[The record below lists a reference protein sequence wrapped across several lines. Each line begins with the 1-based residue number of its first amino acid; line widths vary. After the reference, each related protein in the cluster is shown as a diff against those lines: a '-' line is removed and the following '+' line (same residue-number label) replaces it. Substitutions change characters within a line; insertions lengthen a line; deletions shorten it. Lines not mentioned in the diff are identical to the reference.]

1 MPQILELIED
11 DHDLIRV
18 LFDEIEHDPDS
29 RDVRC
34 ITLHR
39 ELLAHLLAEEA
50 TLYPRLREAAPEEV
64 EMALDEHVTIRE
76 RLERF
81 KVVPE
86 GDEAWME
93 ALDDLR
99 DWVEAHFAQEEEDIF
114 ARARH
119 YLSRSDLFALG
130 EAFEK
135 EKVTVA

>member
-64 EMALDEHVTIRE
+64 EVALDEHVTIRE

-99 DWVEAHFAQEEEDIF
+99 DWVEAHFAQEEGDIF

>member
-64 EMALDEHVTIRE
+64 EVALDEHVTIRE

-81 KVVPE
+81 KVVSE

>member
-34 ITLHR
+34 TTLHR

-86 GDEAWME
+86 GDEAWIE

>member
-50 TLYPRLREAAPEEV
+50 TLYPRLREAVPEEV
-64 EMALDEHVTIRE
+64 EVALDEHVTIRE

>member
-1 MPQILELIED
+1 
-11 DHDLIRV
+11 
-18 LFDEIEHDPDS
+18 
-29 RDVRC
+29 
-34 ITLHR
+34 
-39 ELLAHLLAEEA
+39 
-50 TLYPRLREAAPEEV
+50 
-64 EMALDEHVTIRE
+64 

-86 GDEAWME
+86 GDEAWIE

>member
-86 GDEAWME
+86 GDEAWIE

>member
-50 TLYPRLREAAPEEV
+50 TLSAPEGGC
-64 EMALDEHVTIRE
+64 TGGG
-76 RLERF
+76 
-81 KVVPE
+81 
-86 GDEAWME
+86 GDGA
-93 ALDDLR
+93 
-99 DWVEAHFAQEEEDIF
+99 
-114 ARARH
+114 
-119 YLSRSDLFALG
+119 
-130 EAFEK
+130 
-135 EKVTVA
+135 

>member
-64 EMALDEHVTIRE
+64 EVALDEHVTIRE

-86 GDEAWME
+86 GDEAWIE

>member
-50 TLYPRLREAAPEEV
+50 TLYPRLREAVPEEV
-64 EMALDEHVTIRE
+64 EVALDEHVTIRE

-86 GDEAWME
+86 GDEAWIE